1 MSKSSKSSGSSSS
14 SSSSSS
20 KKSHHKLS
28 SKDEIKILKE
38 NVEAARAI
46 NIALQQENDKLSTQV
61 TTLQQQL
68 QQQQQQQSSSS
79 TPAAPATPA
88 ASAESSSSSSNAEV
102 AKLQER
108 EKQLQGEIERLEAE
122 VDKLEDQVQEQI
134 AERQTL
140 EEQLDTM
147 LVVRRQEERGHE
159 LKHAALQEKLA
170 AATAE
175 LQHLTSQLPAGVE
188 VRSIDLNAV
197 KQAEEQK
204 AAEWRALQAE
214 LETALQQ
221 ERDANTAL
229 AEQLE
234 TERAALSAA
243 NERAA
248 ELQKFLTVEQLRHAD
263 SQATQAELA
272 EKTAS
277 ASERIALLEAD
288 VAKHMAAADTYLSQR
303 DEAHALAEGLTADAS
318 ALNEQLTELHQ
329 KADASQAR
337 IHELESALTD
347 ANAQLE
353 SGKQE
358 NDKLSHEKQELHEQ
372 VRDLLARV
380 DLVSDELEQTR
391 IKVPTTRL

>member
-1 MSKSSKSSGSSSS
+1 MSKSSKSSGS

-243 NERAA
+243 TERAA
-248 ELQKFLTVEQLRHAD
+248 ELQKFLTDLEQLRHAD

-353 SGKQE
+353 SAKQE